1 MAATPTSV
9 DDYLA
14 GLPEAER
21 AVLQQIRETIH
32 RVVPE
37 AGEKISY
44 AIPATTLDDRAF
56 MSFAGW
62 KVHVSVY
69 PIPEGDEEFE
79 RAIEPYK
86 AGRGTL
92 KFPLGEPIPYDLN
105 RADRGP
111 ARRVGKRAV
120 TYQSASVKRMMPRM
134 FLPSSMSW

>member
-44 AIPATTLDDRAF
+44 AIPAATLDGRAF

-79 RAIEPYK
+79 RAIEPYT

-92 KFPLGEPIPYDLN
+92 KFPLGEPIPYDLIAQVAV
-105 RADRGP
+105 RLAERE
-111 ARRVGKRAV
+111 RRR
-120 TYQSASVKRMMPRM
+120 
-134 FLPSSMSW
+134 

>member
-14 GLPEAER
+14 GQPEAER
-21 AVLQQIRETIH
+21 AVLQQIRETVH
-32 RVVPE
+32 RVLPE

-44 AIPATTLDDRAF
+44 AIPAVTLDGRAF

-62 KVHVSVY
+62 KAHVSVY
-69 PIPEGDEEFE
+69 PVPDGDEAFE

-92 KFPLGEPIPYDLN
+92 KFPLGEPIPYDLIAQVAVQLAE
-105 RADRGP
+105 RE
-111 ARRVGKRAV
+111 RRR
-120 TYQSASVKRMMPRM
+120 
-134 FLPSSMSW
+134 